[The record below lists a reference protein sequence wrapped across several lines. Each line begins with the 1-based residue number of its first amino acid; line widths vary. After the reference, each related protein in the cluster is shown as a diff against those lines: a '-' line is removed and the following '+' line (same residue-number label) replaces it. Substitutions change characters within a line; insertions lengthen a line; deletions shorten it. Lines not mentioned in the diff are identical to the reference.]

1 MEIGIMELNYVYAA
15 ATIILGVLLA
25 LIARTIVRW
34 LETKAGETDTQL
46 DDIII
51 AAIGTP
57 VQVAIVAVSVNIALT
72 YFSVVPENL
81 QWILDPRY
89 ITSVYIIIAAWIISS
104 FLYDS
109 IKIYGHA
116 FAEKSEGDWDD
127 RLVELF
133 ELVIRYVVWFA
144 ALLLILSVFEVNI
157 TPFLAGAGIAGL
169 AIALAAQDIL
179 SNFFGGALITVD
191 KPFKVGD
198 RIKVDNFYG
207 DVIHIGPRSTRLRTI
222 EYQIVTIPNNK
233 ITTNVIV
240 NYSMPDPKIK
250 MSIPVS
256 VAYGSDIDKVTKIL
270 LEVVDD
276 AVKNT
281 EYLLS
286 DPKPQV
292 LFVEFG
298 ASELKFIIRV
308 WSKAYNTPDEA
319 KDCINRRIN
328 ARFADEGIEIPF
340 QQIDIHMRK

>member
-34 LETKAGETDTQL
+34 LETKAGETDTRL

-89 ITSVYIIIAAWIISS
+89 ITSVYIIIAAWIVSS
-104 FLYDS
+104 FLYDI
-109 IKIYGHA
+109 IKIYGRA

-144 ALLLILSVFEVNI
+144 ALMLILSVFEVNI

-207 DVIHIGPRSTRLRTI
+207 DVIQIGPRSTRLRTI

-256 VAYGSDIDKVTKIL
+256 VAYGSDIDNVTKIL
-270 LEVVDD
+270 FDVVND
-276 AVKNT
+276 AIKDT

-308 WSKAYNTPDEA
+308 WSKAYNTPDEV
-319 KDCINRRIN
+319 KDCLNRRIN
-328 ARFADEGIEIPF
+328 TRFNQEGIEIPF

>member
-15 ATIILGVLLA
+15 ATVILGLFLA
-25 LIARTIVRW
+25 LIARSVVKW
-34 LETKAGETDTQL
+34 LKAKAGETETNW

-57 VQVAIVAVSVNIALT
+57 AQVTIIAVSVYIALK
-72 YFSVVPENL
+72 YFGIIPENL
-81 QWILDPRY
+81 QWILDPRFV
-89 ITSVYIIIAAWIISS
+89 TSFYIILGAWIISA
-104 FLYDS
+104 FLYDI
-109 IKIYGHA
+109 IKIYGHE

-127 RLVELF
+127 RLVELL

-144 ALLLILSVFEVNI
+144 AFMLILSVFEVNI

-207 DVIHIGPRSTRLRTI
+207 DVTHIGPRSTRLQTL

-233 ITTNVIV
+233 ITTSVIV

-250 MSIPVS
+250 MTIPVS
-256 VAYGSDIDKVTKIL
+256 VAYGSDIDGVTKIL
-270 LEVVDD
+270 FDVVND
-276 AVKNT
+276 AIKDT

-286 DPKPQV
+286 DPEPQI

-298 ASELKFIIRV
+298 ASELKFIIRI
-308 WSKAYNTPDEA
+308 WSKAYNTPDEV
-319 KDCINRRIN
+319 KDCLNRRIN
-328 ARFADEGIEIPF
+328 TRFNEEGIEIPF